1 MIRILIDMN
10 LSPRWAR
17 ILHEAGFQAE
27 HWTEIG
33 PFAATDREIMRY
45 AADHDAIVLTAD
57 LDFSAILAATDAARP
72 SVVQLRA
79 DTLSPEELSEQV
91 MSALK
96 QCADELTRGALV
108 TIDIDR
114 RRIRLLP
121 LINKE

>member
-17 ILHEAGFQAE
+17 VLRDAGFHAE

-33 PFAATDREIMRY
+33 AFSATDREIMRY
-45 AADHDAIVLTAD
+45 ASDHEAIVLTAD
-57 LDFSAILAATDAARP
+57 LDFSAILAATDAAKP

-79 DTLSPEELSEQV
+79 DTLSPDELSEQV
-91 MSALK
+91 MGALK
-96 QCADELTRGALV
+96 QCADELTQGALV

-121 LINKE
+121 LIDRK

>member
-10 LSPRWAR
+10 LSPRWAKV
-17 ILHEAGFQAE
+17 LHEAGFQAE

-33 PFAATDREIMRY
+33 AFAATDREIMRY
-45 AADHDAIVLTAD
+45 ASDHDAIIFTAA
-57 LDFSAILAATDAARP
+57 LDFSAILAATDAAKP

-91 MSALK
+91 ISALK
-96 QCADELTRGALV
+96 QCADELSRGALI
-108 TIDIDR
+108 TIDIER

-121 LINKE
+121 LNNKE